1 MRPRPAELAGPR
13 AEATSHLAMLSQQT
27 LHEALAPART
37 GVRCA
42 LALTAAA
49 ALIALVTGGA
59 AESAAVIIGGGTA
72 LLGGLSMARGVAAA
86 FGRAEDARG
95 ARNRTLASALLRY
108 PLLAGVLALALVV
121 LGLPAEWLAVG
132 LTTWPVALI
141 AATVHAQALTPA
153 HPRG

>member
-1 MRPRPAELAGPR
+1 
-13 AEATSHLAMLSQQT
+13 MLSQPT
-27 LHEALAPART
+27 LHEALAPARM
-37 GVRCA
+37 GLRCA

-49 ALIALVTGGA
+49 ALVALAFGGA
-59 AESAAVIIGGGTA
+59 GAPAAVVIGGGTA
-72 LLGGLSMARGVAAA
+72 LLGGLSMTRGVAAA
-86 FGRAEDARG
+86 FRRAEDARG

-108 PLLAGVLALALVV
+108 PLLAGILGLALVV

-153 HPRG
+153 PSRG